1 MIRSNVDVIAVSV
14 LIAAAALFSAAQQ
27 SPAVQ
32 KVSWDILS
40 SRTAL
45 WQCAS
50 RSLTIKNRP
59 TVKVV
64 RQVTALSCLR
74 D

>member
-27 SPAVQ
+27 FSLTKGIMVRE
-32 KVSWDILS
+32 IL
-40 SRTAL
+40 
-45 WQCAS
+45 AS
-50 RSLTIKNRP
+50 RAVVFERSAHTSA
-59 TVKVV
+59 VKVV
-64 RQVTALSCLR
+64 RQLPVFSCVR